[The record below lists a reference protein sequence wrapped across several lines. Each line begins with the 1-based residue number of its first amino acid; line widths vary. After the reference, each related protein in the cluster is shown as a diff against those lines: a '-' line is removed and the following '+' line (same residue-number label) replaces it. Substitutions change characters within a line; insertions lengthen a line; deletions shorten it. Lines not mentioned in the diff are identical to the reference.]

1 MKAQITDGK
10 TSDYVLQP
18 LIL

>member
-1 MKAQITDGK
+1 VALQWKAQFYK
-10 TSDYVLQP
+10 VLQP